1 MTALRIALRYLFSRK
16 SHSAVNV
23 ISLISLGGVA
33 VATAVIVCVLSV
45 FNGFTDVAAAKLSS
59 LSPDLRVEAAEGK
72 TIADADS
79 LSRLI
84 SGIDGV
90 DIASPTVE
98 EHALAI
104 YGAHQVPVMMKGVTD
119 SYSRLT
125 AIDSLVKEDGIFMT
139 HDERLGNFITLSVGT
154 AIQLEARPGPYNTV
168 KLYVP
173 RRTGRINPANP
184 MASFRGDSLAVS
196 GVFQTEQAEYD
207 TDMVL
212 VPLDVARELLDYS
225 TEASAV
231 EIKTASHRSPGEVA
245 ADVRRV
251 LGDGYIVKD
260 RIGQQAQSFHMI
272 AVEKWITFFLLAF
285 VLIIASFNIIS
296 TLSMLIIEKQ
306 DNMATLRALGATP
319 GMIRRIFIIEGWLIA
334 AVGGVAGIIIGAAA
348 CLAQQIG
355 GFIKLGGN
363 HEAMSITVYPVRV
376 EVTDMLAVLL
386 LVILI
391 GWLTSTLTTVRS
403 SAK

>member
-1 MTALRIALRYLFSRK
+1 M
-16 SHSAVNV
+16 
-23 ISLISLGGVA
+23 
-33 VATAVIVCVLSV
+33 ATAVIVCVLSV

-59 LSPDLRVEAAEGK
+59 LSPDLRVEAASGK

-79 LSRLI
+79 LARLI
-84 SGIDGV
+84 SSVEGV
-90 DIASPTVE
+90 EIVSPTVE

-104 YGAHQVPVMMKGVTD
+104 YGAHQIPVMMKGVTE
-119 SYSRLT
+119 SYSKLT

-139 HDERLGNFITLSVGT
+139 YDEEHGNFTTLSVGT
-154 AIQLEARPGPYNTV
+154 AIQLEARPSPYNIV

-184 MASFRGDSLAVS
+184 MASFRGDSLAVA

-212 VPLDVARELLDYS
+212 VPLEVARDLLDYS
-225 TEASAV
+225 TEASAI
-231 EIKTASHRSPGEVA
+231 EIKTSAHRSPGEVA

-251 LGDGYIVKD
+251 VGDTYLVKD
-260 RIGQQAQSFHMI
+260 RISQQAQSFHMI

-296 TLSMLIIEKQ
+296 TLSMLIIEKR

-319 GMIRRIFIIEGWLIA
+319 GMIRGIFIIEGWLIA
-334 AVGGVAGIIIGAAA
+334 AVGGIAGIIIGGVA
-348 CLAQQIG
+348 CLAQEIG

-376 EVTDMLAVLL
+376 EATDMLAVLL

-391 GWLTSTLTTVRS
+391 GWLTSTLTTVKS
-403 SAK
+403 SLK